1 VRLADEDLARCDLLL
16 EAVVENAEVKQALYA
31 KVERHLRPD
40 AVLASNTSTI
50 PIARLAAKLKHPER
64 FCGIHF
70 FNPVRRMKL
79 VEVIRSDKTSDE
91 TVVTAVAYAKRIG
104 KLPIVVHDSP
114 GFLVNRLLMQYMN
127 EAQELLCEGVSIQN
141 VDKAAT
147 SFGMPVGPIL
157 LYDMVGLDTALFA
170 GRTMWEA
177 FPDHVVASPVLPAL
191 VKVGRLGQKSG
202 AGFFSY
208 DNPKRRPE
216 PDPKVDAII
225 AQYRRGN
232 GELSREQITHRLF
245 LPMLLEATRL
255 LEEKTVRDV
264 RDIDYGLIFGLGFP
278 PFQGGLLFWA
288 DTIGAAK
295 ILEMLKPLEHLGMR
309 FQPTD
314 YLLEMAKEGRR
325 FYP

>member
-1 VRLADEDLARCDLLL
+1 
-16 EAVVENAEVKQALYA
+16 
-31 KVERHLRPD
+31 
-40 AVLASNTSTI
+40 
-50 PIARLAAKLKHPER
+50 
-64 FCGIHF
+64 
-70 FNPVRRMKL
+70 
-79 VEVIRSDKTSDE
+79 
-91 TVVTAVAYAKRIG
+91 
-104 KLPIVVHDSP
+104 
-114 GFLVNRLLMQYMN
+114 
-127 EAQELLCEGVSIQN
+127 
-141 VDKAAT
+141 
-147 SFGMPVGPIL
+147 
-157 LYDMVGLDTALFA
+157 
-170 GRTMWEA
+170 
-177 FPDHVVASPVLPAL
+177 VVASPVLPAL
-191 VKVGRLGQKSG
+191 VKAGRLGQKSG

-232 GELSREQITHRLF
+232 GELSREQTTHRLF

-295 ILEMLKPLEHLGMR
+295 IIDMLKPLEHLGMR